1 MNYLLSGA
9 NMSML
14 HQTLLL
20 TLKNAI
26 VKPHFPTNIDHYQL
40 ENNCST
46 TITIHYY
53 GFLYIFVTIHDNK
66 GNYYHY
72 YPLLLLYV
80 TIHHIFVTP
89 KATSRASHLDPH
101 LGHRAPLWSVAT
113 QPSAPDGSCNGG
125 NGAQRGWSTKNQT
138 QTGHGHLQFIDIH
151 SVS

>member
-26 VKPHFPTNIDHYQL
+26 VKPHFPTNIHHYQL

-113 QPSAPDGSCNGG
+113 QPSAPDGSCNGSDG
-125 NGAQRGWSTKNQT
+125 QRGT
-138 QTGHGHLQFIDIH
+138 TGVVNKKSDPNRTWTFTIH
-151 SVS
+151 RYS